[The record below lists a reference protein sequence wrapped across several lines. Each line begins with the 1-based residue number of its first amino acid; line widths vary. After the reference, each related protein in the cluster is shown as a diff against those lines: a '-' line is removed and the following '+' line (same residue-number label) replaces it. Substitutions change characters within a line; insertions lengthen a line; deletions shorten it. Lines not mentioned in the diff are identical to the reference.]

1 MVQKLCFTSLILL
14 LEEHPASQLALFL
27 LLSLLF
33 LVLHA
38 SRMPYRDSATGAV
51 AFLAHLSIFFLL
63 LSAMVAAAVAPAP
76 SPLPDAL
83 VVIIAT
89 VPLVAIIGL
98 AVHAACKACCV
109 ARHRGR
115 RETHE
120 STETARQSP
129 PAGCEPTQ
137 L

>member
-33 LVLHA
+33 LVLH
-38 SRMPYRDSATGAV
+38 SNRMPYRDSATGAV

-63 LSAMVAAAVAPAP
+63 LSALIADAVAPAP
-76 SPLPDAL
+76 SPMPDAL
-83 VVIIAT
+83 IVAIAT
-89 VPLVAIIGL
+89 APLAAIAGL
-98 AVHAACKACCV
+98 IVHTTCKACC
-109 ARHRGR
+109 APPR
-115 RETHE
+115 RERRKIRANR
-120 STETARQSP
+120 ETAREPP
-129 PAGCEPTQ
+129 PAGCRTTQ